1 MKKIFILLLLSVTQ
15 LSSYDTNSHTTL
27 KVMKVKA
34 SKILTD
40 FQGEEHSQFNA
51 FQKLNPLTKLYDRA
65 SHYSKQ
71 VIPQS
76 YIMKYTLEESG
87 REYQLVQIGPN
98 SFRVLGSPIEWNQ

>member
-40 FQGEEHSQFNA
+40 FQGEEHSQFNT

-71 VIPQS
+71 IVPMS

-87 REYQLVQIGPN
+87 REYQLVQIGPS
-98 SFRVLGSPIEWNQ
+98 SFKVVQ

>member
-51 FQKLNPLTKLYDRA
+51 FQKLNPLTKLYDR
-65 SHYSKQ
+65 HYSKQ

-76 YIMKYTLEESG
+76 YIMKYTFGAYNIILLLYIYLTNLKKKLIS
-87 REYQLVQIGPN
+87 
-98 SFRVLGSPIEWNQ
+98 